1 MFNDSAF
8 KDERTSE
15 ERSKE
20 ADQDLGTPLAKGKYA
35 VAGRGINKH
44 FEQLCILDNLSINI
58 PRGVTYCLLG
68 PNGSGKT
75 TLMRGLM
82 GLVRL
87 DSGTVFVLD
96 EPLNRINRIY
106 SKLGYMPQQRPLYP
120 DLTVKE
126 NLEFYAGIYGI
137 SGQKLKERIKE
148 VLEVVGLSSTR
159 DRVTGKLSGGMY
171 QRISLAC
178 TLVHSPELLLLDEP
192 TVGIDPVTKESFWD
206 YFRTLTR
213 DQGNTIIFSTHIMEE
228 AERCDLAGFMRAGR
242 MMAESTPDD
251 LKRIAKLSTLLKLK
265 VRDPVH
271 DVFRLEEMGFEAHVE
286 GGIISVILPSRD
298 SMHQILSCEG
308 LRPLEFELLEPT
320 LEDAFLRLAG

>member
-1 MFNDSAF
+1 MSNDSAF
-8 KDERTSE
+8 RDERISE
-15 ERSKE
+15 ESPKE
-20 ADQDLGTPLAKGKYA
+20 VDQDLSASLAKGKYA
-35 VAGRGINKH
+35 VSGRGINKH
-44 FEQLCILDNLSINI
+44 FEQLCVLDNLSISI

-75 TLMRGLM
+75 TLMRALM

-87 DSGTVFVLD
+87 DSGTVYVLD

-120 DLTVKE
+120 DLTVEE

-137 SGQKLKERIKE
+137 RGQKLKERIKE

-178 TLVHSPELLLLDEP
+178 TLVHNPELLLLDEP
-192 TVGIDPVTKESFWD
+192 TVGIDPVTRESFWD

-213 DQGNTIIFSTHIMEE
+213 DEGNTIIISTHIMEE

-242 MMAESTPDD
+242 MMAESTPDE
-251 LKRIAKLSTLLKLK
+251 LKRIARLSTLLRLK

-271 DVFRLEEMGFEAHVE
+271 DVFRLEEMGYEAHVE
-286 GGIISVILPSRD
+286 GGLISVILPSRD
-298 SMHQILSCEG
+298 NMHEILACEG
-308 LRPLEFELLEPT
+308 LRPLEFELVEPT
-320 LEDAFLRLAG
+320 LEDAFLKLAG